1 MIVAV
6 SPSTLMYLS
15 AVYPVPGIA
24 FRGPLGSFCGVSS
37 LPMLDRS
44 ILCWLRFL
52 LSLPG
57 GEEFSGLCK
66 AASSASLLLCFSI
79 IFCGG
84 FILLVVL
91 GPFCWAFSSLRKLSL
106 SYLSFSGDL
115 YVDFGGLV

>member
-1 MIVAV
+1 MAVNWFESDRLMRVAV

-15 AVYPVPGIA
+15 AVCPVPGIA
-24 FRGPLGSFCGVSS
+24 FRDPFGSFCGVSS

-84 FILLVVL
+84 FIFLVVL
-91 GPFCWAFSSLRKLSL
+91 GPFCWSNNRLHP
-106 SYLSFSGDL
+106 
-115 YVDFGGLV
+115 VDI